1 MHCAFS
7 VISLLMGLY
16 FGHARAQLSETFYEQ
31 TCPNLETIV
40 TQTVTAQ
47 FQSNFATGPAT
58 LRLLFH
64 DCFVRGCDAS
74 VLIDSTSTNTAEKDA
89 TENLTLNPAGT
100 NTVVAAKAAVEAV
113 CPNLVSCA
121 DILAL
126 ATRDVVGLTGGP
138 SYSVELGR
146 RDGLVSLAS
155 EVAANI
161 PAPTFDLD
169 QLNDFFSVKGL
180 SQIDM
185 IALSGAHTIGVSH
198 CSGFSNRLYNF
209 SSSNQVD
216 PTLDS
221 SYAAQLQQEC
231 PVNADSSIFVSMD
244 PQTPTQFDN
253 VYYQLLQ
260 SSEGLFSSDEIL
272 FTDSRSSS
280 TVNSFAASADSFQTA
295 FVTAITNMGRVGV
308 KTGSDG
314 EIRVDCTAFNS

>member
-1 MHCAFS
+1 MHCAFI

-16 FGHARAQLSETFYEQ
+16 FGRARAQLSETFYAQ
-31 TCPNLETIV
+31 TCPTLETIV

-47 FQSNFATGPAT
+47 FQSNLATGPAT
-58 LRLLFH
+58 LRLFFH
-64 DCFVRGCDAS
+64 DCFVEGCDGS

-89 TENLTLNPAGT
+89 TENLTLNPAGF
-100 NTVVAAKAAVEAV
+100 NTVVAAKAAVEAA

-146 RDGLVSLAS
+146 RDGIISLAS

-161 PAPTFDLD
+161 PPPNFDLD
-169 QLNDFFSVKGL
+169 QLNALFSLKGL
-180 SQIDM
+180 LQIDM

-216 PTLDS
+216 PTLAA
-221 SYAAQLQQEC
+221 SYATQLQQKC
-231 PVNADSSIFVSMD
+231 PVNAAPSIFVSMD

-253 VYYQLLQ
+253 LYYANLQ
-260 SSEGLFSSDEIL
+260 SFEGLFTSDEVL

-280 TVNSFAASADSFQTA
+280 TVNNFAASTDSFQSA
-295 FVTAITNMGRVGV
+295 FVSAITSMGRIGV
-308 KTGSDG
+308 KTGSEG
-314 EIRVDCTAFNS
+314 QIRVDCTAFNS

>member
-16 FGHARAQLSETFYEQ
+16 FGPARAQLSETFYAQ
-31 TCPNLETIV
+31 TCPTLETIV

-58 LRLLFH
+58 LRLFFH
-64 DCFVRGCDAS
+64 DCFVEGCDGS

-89 TENLTLNPAGT
+89 TENLTLNPAGF
-100 NTVVAAKAAVEAV
+100 NTVVAAKAAVEAA

-146 RDGLVSLAS
+146 RDGIISLAS

-161 PAPTFDLD
+161 PPPTFDLD
-169 QLNDFFSVKGL
+169 QLNALFSLKGL

-216 PTLDS
+216 PTLAA
-221 SYAAQLQQEC
+221 SYATQLQQEC
-231 PVNADSSIFVSMD
+231 PVNANPSIFVNMD

-253 VYYQLLQ
+253 LYYANLQ
-260 SSEGLFSSDEIL
+260 SFEGLFTSDEIL

-280 TVNSFAASADSFQTA
+280 TVNIFAASTDSFQSA
-295 FVTAITNMGRVGV
+295 FVSAITSMGQIGV
-308 KTGSDG
+308 KTGSEG
-314 EIRVDCTAFNS
+314 QIRVDCTAFNS